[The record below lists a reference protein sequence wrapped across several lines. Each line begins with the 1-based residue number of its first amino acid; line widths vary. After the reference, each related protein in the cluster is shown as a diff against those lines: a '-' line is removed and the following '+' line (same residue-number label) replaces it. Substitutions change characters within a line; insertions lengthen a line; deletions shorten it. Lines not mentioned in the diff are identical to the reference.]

1 MVGSTLVEVC
11 GGLIFSFTRSVAEHV
26 NSSETEF
33 NSELFG
39 YDLLECTGVEW
50 YCQPVD
56 ELICQEYSDQ
66 EVTSTA
72 YLASSSIGYGQAR
85 LINACSTE
93 NSEDHAE
100 EPRGRAMAW
109 KSLRPSLASTAW
121 NSVYFGFLI
130 SVLSS
135 AIVGIFSI
143 LFYYVYYQT
152 VLICRDRAKEAVPIK
167 IQWYRTV
174 SEIIACTFLY
184 LWYYL
189 IILFCFR
196 PYQIM
201 ALKRKLFLIS
211 FVFYVLDS
219 LNRGI
224 FQALGISHSEMTFS
238 QKIPGNVFFVICIC
252 VQAWILARH
261 FCAGAG
267 TAKKFKTMLLLMV
280 PCEFGAVACLLVAYF
295 IYPEYNKQS
304 KAGRIIIAVF
314 TPLITVVVKSISRL
328 CVQRLW
334 RVTHPGTS
342 FALLAPQY
350 YGWAVMLRLLQV
362 DLGSLKSIALIGVIH
377 GVAEVIERSVA
388 ILIDYIHHQIY
399 ERRRVPWG
407 SFRTPRRERLAADI
421 AILSMLLESSAVI
434 SVNGFLHL
442 HEHFYTDKKTPLQL
456 LQSFAITTSVPLAIE
471 WFFASVS
478 IAIETRLQNRPV
490 IAVWRRQWKRHLNLA
505 LINALPIV
513 AWTSTN
519 LLIAVQARFSSA
531 SVKDY
536 CENPFSHP

>member
-26 NSSETEF
+26 NANETEF

-56 ELICQEYSDQ
+56 ELICQEYSEQ

-72 YLASSSIGYGQAR
+72 YLASTSIGYGQAR

-93 NSEDHAE
+93 NSEDYADDVPHE
-100 EPRGRAMAW
+100 RAMAW
-109 KSLRPSLASTAW
+109 KSLRPSLARSVW
-121 NSVYFGFLI
+121 NSMYFGFLI

-135 AIVGIFSI
+135 AVVGIFSI
-143 LFYYVYYQT
+143 VCYYVYYQT
-152 VLICRDRAKEAVPIK
+152 VLICRARPKEKVPIK
-167 IQWYRTV
+167 MQWYRTI
-174 SEIIACTFLY
+174 SEITACTFLY
-184 LWYYL
+184 FWYFL
-189 IILFCFR
+189 ITLFCFR

-201 ALKRKLFLIS
+201 GLKRKLFLIS

-224 FQALGISHSEMTFS
+224 LQGLGISHSEMTFS
-238 QKIPGNVFFVICIC
+238 QKIPGNVFFVLMICL
-252 VQAWILARH
+252 QTWILAKH
-261 FCAGAG
+261 FYARSG
-267 TAKKFKTMLLLMV
+267 TAKKFKTMVLLMV
-280 PCEFGAVACLLVAYF
+280 PCGFGVVACLVVAYF
-295 IYPEYNKQS
+295 IYPEYNKQN
-304 KAGRIIIAVF
+304 KAGRINIAVF
-314 TPLITVVVKSISRL
+314 TPLITVVVKSVSRL

-334 RVTHPGTS
+334 RITHPGSS
-342 FALLAPQY
+342 FVLLAPQY

-362 DLGSLKSIALIGVIH
+362 DLGSLKSIALIGIIH
-377 GVAEVIERSVA
+377 GFAEVIERSVA

-442 HEHFYTDKKTPLQL
+442 HEYFYTDNKTPLHL

-471 WFFASVS
+471 WFFTSVS
-478 IAIETRLQNRPV
+478 IAIETRYQNRPV
-490 IAVWRRQWKRHLNLA
+490 IAVWRRQWKRHLKMA

-519 LLIAVQARFSSA
+519 LLIAVQYRFPNI
-531 SVKDY
+531 KDY